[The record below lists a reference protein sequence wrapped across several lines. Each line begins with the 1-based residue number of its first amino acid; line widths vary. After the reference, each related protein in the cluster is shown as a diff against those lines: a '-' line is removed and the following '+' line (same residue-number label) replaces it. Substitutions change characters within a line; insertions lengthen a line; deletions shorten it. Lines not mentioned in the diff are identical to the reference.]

1 VTTLGHLQRGGS
13 PCFYDR
19 MLATLQGA
27 EAVNAVLTATP
38 TSESPVIA
46 IRENKIVQQS
56 LTKAVALTLQVPDAI
71 KAKDFERA
79 MKLRD
84 SEFTEY
90 YNSYKITTALQQP
103 ELLLPEEKARCSAIA
118 ERGLTAI
125 ATPSWHHP
133 RRSPCRWNELR
144 DQSGSG
150 LL

>member
-1 VTTLGHLQRGGS
+1 MLG
-13 PCFYDR
+13 
-19 MLATLQGA
+19 TLQGA
-27 EAVNAVLTATP
+27 EAVNAVLNATP
-38 TSESPVIA
+38 SSESPVIT

-71 KAKDFERA
+71 KAKDFDRA

-90 YNSYKITTALQQP
+90 YKSYRITTALQQP
-103 ELLLPEEKARCSAIA
+103 ELLLPEEKARYSAITK
-118 ERGLTAI
+118 RGLTAT

-133 RRSPCRWNELR
+133 RRSPCRWNELG